1 MGAMFLGYPNR
12 AHGATITGGSWS
24 GSYPVTNLATRPLDA
39 VARSTDDASAST
51 KFIVD
56 MGATY
61 SVQGFVLR
69 SHNLTSAATI
79 KLDFGTSSGGTEGG
93 TSGTVNAWQASFD
106 SVMRNFPSG
115 TYDSVIGY
123 PFDVIYIHSAAMSVR
138 YVECEIVD
146 TSNPLNYVQAG
157 RVGVF
162 GGLTAYM
169 SMGATIDWNDLT
181 EVERSLGGSILWQQK
196 RRYRTAEIPL
206 ANIDATTRGKLM
218 DTRRGAGVHD
228 EVLFVP
234 DIASMSNAQEYG
246 FVGRFAG
253 GQKTPW
259 TLPDRFSTTL
269 ALEEL
274 L

>member
-12 AHGATITGGSWS
+12 AHGATITGGSWNA
-24 GSYPVTNLATRPLDA
+24 SYPVTNLATRPLDQ
-39 VARSTDDASAST
+39 VARSSNDDAAST

-56 MGATY
+56 MGANY

-69 SHNLTSAATI
+69 STNLSSAATI

-93 TSGTVNAWQASFD
+93 TSGTVNAWRMSFD
-106 SVMRNFPSG
+106 GVMRNFPSG
-115 TYDSVIGY
+115 TYDSIIGY
-123 PFDVIYIHSAAMSVR
+123 PFDIIYVHSAAMTAR
-138 YVECEIVD
+138 YVECEITD

-162 GGLTAYM
+162 GGLTDYM
-169 SMGATIDWNDLT
+169 SVGATIDWNDLT
-181 EVERSLGGSILWQQK
+181 EVERSLGGSILFQQK
-196 RRYRTAEIPL
+196 RRFRTAEIPL
-206 ANIDATTRGKLM
+206 TRLDSTSRGKLM
-218 DTRRGAGVHD
+218 DARRGAGIHD

-234 DIASMSNAQEYG
+234 DIADMANAQEFG
-246 FVGRFAG
+246 FVGRFVG
-253 GQKTPW
+253 GQRMPW
-259 TLPDRFSTTL
+259 SLPTRFETTL

>member
-24 GSYPVTNLATRPLDA
+24 GSFPVTNLATRPLDQ
-39 VARSTDDASAST
+39 VARSSNDDAAST

-56 MGATY
+56 LGANY
-61 SVQGFVLR
+61 SIQAFVLR
-69 SHNLTSAATI
+69 STNLSSAATV

-93 TSGTVNAWQASFD
+93 TSGTVNAWRMSFD

-115 TYDSVIGY
+115 TYDSIIGY
-123 PFDVIYIHSAAMSVR
+123 PFDVIYVHSAAMTAR
-138 YVECEIVD
+138 YVECEIID
-146 TSNPLNYVQAG
+146 TTNPLGYVQAG
-157 RVGVF
+157 RVCVF
-162 GGLTAYM
+162 GGLTEYM
-169 SMGATIDWNDLT
+169 SVGASIDWNDLT
-181 EVERSLGGSILWQQK
+181 EVERSLGGSILFQQK

-206 ANIDATTRGKLM
+206 EQLDSTSRGKLM
-218 DTRRGAGVHD
+218 EARRGAGIHD

-234 DIASMSNAQEYG
+234 DLADMANAQEFG
-246 FVGRFAG
+246 FVGRFTG
-253 GQKTPW
+253 GQRMPW
-259 TLPDRFSTTL
+259 SLPTRFETTL